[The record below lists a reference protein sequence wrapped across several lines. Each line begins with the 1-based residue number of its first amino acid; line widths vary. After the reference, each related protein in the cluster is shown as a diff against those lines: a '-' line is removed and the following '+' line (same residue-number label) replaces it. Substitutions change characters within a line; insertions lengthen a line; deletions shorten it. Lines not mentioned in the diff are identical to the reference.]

1 MYNEIS
7 SLDYHMFRI
16 GLRFKYYIDSD
27 NIWWY
32 NYDDICEYLEITNH
46 NNIERLYKNSIN
58 NEDKMECLDI
68 NNNYNEAKYAR
79 FISSNAVRYIV
90 NRRNEKS
97 YNLIKAIDNLE
108 FAGDAVN
115 LYCDSN
121 ELGERIGLLHD
132 DIEDRNY
139 QGIVYQSW
147 CIVNSESGR
156 DILDKMGVVNKD
168 VLEFCDIIVDEF
180 GNEFMDIDD
189 IDFKFVVKREGSDE
203 EREIKYKRAKERG
216 NDFKAPAWLKEL
228 VK

>member
-1 MYNEIS
+1 MINIS
-7 SLDYHMFRI
+7 SLDYDVKENDVK
-16 GLRFKYYIDSD
+16 FKYFVDLN

-32 NYDDICEYLEITNH
+32 KYDDICEYLEVDINVASS
-46 NNIERLYKNSIN
+46 LYKHKINDEDKIECKDNN
-58 NEDKMECLDI
+58 NEYDI
-68 NNNYNEAKYAR
+68 YRDTR
-79 FISSNAVRYIV
+79 FINSNAIRYIV
-90 NRRNEKS
+90 NRRNERANK
-97 YNLIKAIDNLE
+97 LIQVINNFE
-108 FAGDAVN
+108 FVEDAHT
-115 LYCDSN
+115 LYCEADG
-121 ELGERIGLLHD
+121 LRERIESLHD
-132 DIEDRNY
+132 NIEDYDY
-139 QGIVYQSW
+139 QGIVYNSW
-147 CIVNSESGR
+147 CIVNSKSGR

>member
-1 MYNEIS
+1 MMRIS
-7 SLDYHMFRI
+7 STNYDVKENDVK
-16 GLRFKYYIDSD
+16 FKYFVDLN

-32 NYDDICEYLEITNH
+32 RYDDICEYLEVDINVASS
-46 NNIERLYKNSIN
+46 LYKHKINDEDKIECEDNN
-58 NEDKMECLDI
+58 NEYDI
-68 NNNYNEAKYAR
+68 YRDTR
-79 FISSNAVRYIV
+79 FINSNAVRYIV
-90 NRRNEKS
+90 NRRNERANK
-97 YNLIKAIDNLE
+97 LIQVINNFE
-108 FAGDAVN
+108 FVEDAHT
-115 LYCDSN
+115 LYCEAD
-121 ELGERIGLLHD
+121 ELKERIELLHD
-132 DIEDRNY
+132 SIENYNY
-139 QGIVYQSW
+139 QEVVYQSW

-168 VLEFCDIIVDEF
+168 VLEFCDVIVDEF